1 MIHDIKFDSTAPG
14 LNAERISELMDAYLI
29 DRRRRTQA
37 KTVSGYRF
45 KLRPF
50 VTWWQAL
57 GQKRNWILSA
67 DDLPEYEV
75 YLVGL
80 GWSYNSCND
89 SLRRLKQMFRWAHQ
103 RGHIPIDFSMYV
115 PKARGSAP
123 VRHPVELASLA
134 ALLDA
139 CWKMSN
145 PVRNRAIIA
154 VLAGT
159 GVRREECASL
169 RIESITIMA
178 DGAGYIDPTTTKNDK
193 PRLVAFDAP
202 TGEFIH
208 RWLDVLGKTEGPLFP
223 SRKGGNAL
231 SPDGVYKVV
240 MDAAL
245 LAGVDTDTHDLRRM
259 FATMWSKKLRG
270 ESYGQLLQKQLGHAN
285 YETTTVYSLQDIT
298 DVLDVLRKANVSPL
312 AQLATK
318 TP

>member
-1 MIHDIKFDSTAPG
+1 MIHEITLDSDAPG
-14 LNAERISELMDAYLI
+14 LSALHLDQLMDAYLI

-50 VTWWQAL
+50 LAWWAAF
-57 GQKRNWILSA
+57 GPSRDWILSA
-67 DDLPEYEV
+67 DDIADYEV

-80 GWSYNSCND
+80 GWGYNSCND

-115 PKARGSAP
+115 PKARGAAP
-123 VRHPVELASLA
+123 VKHPVELKSLA
-134 ALLDA
+134 AILDA

-145 PVRNRAIIA
+145 SVRNRAIIA

-159 GVRREECASL
+159 GLRREECASL
-169 RIESITIMA
+169 LIESITIMA

-202 TGEFIH
+202 TGEYIH
-208 RWLDVLGKTEGPLFP
+208 RWLDVLGKTAGPLFP

-240 MDAAL
+240 IDAAL

-312 AQLATK
+312 AQLRNSTQ
-318 TP
+318 